1 MSTLTSYKICT
12 ETLIKS
18 VESEVK
24 AEKEDWRMRGRGFML
39 TYNKKDWSL
48 SPTELLAKK
57 KGFRKKR
64 KKPEKNWKKFEK
76 CFNIFQFF
84 SNLASSP
91 TIHCLPSTVAKNN
104 LPNQYGVCMCRRRWT
119 VTNSTKDVRKQF
131 IQRGDDD
138 GVDSLRENR
147 LFFESW
153 AIRASCSRSFVNTI
167 RTMRPH
173 S

>member
-1 MSTLTSYKICT
+1 MTTLRAYVK
-12 ETLIKS
+12 
-18 VESEVK
+18 EVNV
-24 AEKEDWRMRGRGFML
+24 AAVRLG
-39 TYNKKDWSL
+39 
-48 SPTELLAKK
+48 
-57 KGFRKKR
+57 
-64 KKPEKNWKKFEK
+64 
-76 CFNIFQFF
+76 FNIFQFF

-147 LFFESW
+147 LFFES
-153 AIRASCSRSFVNTI
+153 
-167 RTMRPH
+167 
-173 S
+173 